1 MARPKKVVEEPKE
14 EPKVEPEK
22 VTPEVVEPVET
33 GKKAVIYKGGSVVR
47 EYTPEIHGKGYKALA
62 TEFAEKKGYEVRL
75 K

>member
-1 MARPKKVVEEPKE
+1 MGRPKKVVEEPKE
-14 EPKVEPEK
+14 G
-22 VTPEVVEPVET
+22 VTPEVAEEPVET

-62 TEFAEKKGYEVRL
+62 TQFAEKKGDEVRL

>member
-1 MARPKKVVEEPKE
+1 MGRPKKVVKEPKE
-14 EPKVEPEK
+14 EPKVEPEE
-22 VTPEVVEPVET
+22 VTPVET

>member
-1 MARPKKVVEEPKE
+1 MARPKKVVKEPKE
-14 EPKVEPEK
+14 EPKVES
-22 VTPEVVEPVET
+22 VET
-33 GKKAVIYKGGSVVR
+33 DKKAVIYKGGSVVR

>member
-1 MARPKKVVEEPKE
+1 MGRKKVVEEPKE
-14 EPKVEPEK
+14 
-22 VTPEVVEPVET
+22 VVAEEPVET

-62 TEFAEKKGYEVRL
+62 AEFAAKKGYEVRL